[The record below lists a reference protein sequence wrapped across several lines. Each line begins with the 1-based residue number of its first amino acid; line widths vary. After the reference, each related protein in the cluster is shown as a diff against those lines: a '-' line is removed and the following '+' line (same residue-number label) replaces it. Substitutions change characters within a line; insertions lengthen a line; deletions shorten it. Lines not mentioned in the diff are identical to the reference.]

1 MLAAHLGRVHLAEF
15 LIVLLSGSL
24 YDDVQHLAACTTL
37 HACHYAANGR
47 NKFQFRMILV
57 DKQGSPGHHIF
68 LLFDH
73 HFRSDACIV
82 IGNQR
87 IESRFLNRHKFLG
100 SSAFQVDV
108 KAFT

>member
-1 MLAAHLGRVHLAEF
+1 
-15 LIVLLSGSL
+15 
-24 YDDVQHLAACTTL
+24 
-37 HACHYAANGR
+37 
-47 NKFQFRMILV
+47 MILV